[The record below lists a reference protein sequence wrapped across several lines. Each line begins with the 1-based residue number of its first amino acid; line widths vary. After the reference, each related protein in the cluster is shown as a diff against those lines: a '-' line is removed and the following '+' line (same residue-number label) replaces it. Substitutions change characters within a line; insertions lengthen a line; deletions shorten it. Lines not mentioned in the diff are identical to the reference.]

1 MSNYSYNTDLSAII
15 LPEYGRHIQDMV
27 EVCRGL
33 ATKEERNQCASI
45 IVRTMKSVSSTK
57 RDSSVG
63 EQVYWDHL
71 AVISEFDLDID
82 FPEGTITQ
90 ERLMSTPD
98 KIPYISNKIYARY
111 YGHLIATLVDE
122 VSKMPMGKERAEAE
136 YFLALQMKRNYM
148 TWNNPLVEDERIFQD
163 LANLSEGEIV
173 LTPEEC
179 KLVINPN
186 SIDRGGKQKVPKKM
200 LGGK

>member
-1 MSNYSYNTDLSAII
+1 MSNYSYNTDLTAII

-27 EVCRGL
+27 KVCRGL
-33 ATKEERNQCASI
+33 ATKEERNQCASV

-98 KIPYISNKIYARY
+98 KLPYISNKIYARY
-111 YGHLIATLVDE
+111 YGYLIATLVDE
-122 VSKMPMGKERAEAE
+122 VRKMPMGKERAEAE